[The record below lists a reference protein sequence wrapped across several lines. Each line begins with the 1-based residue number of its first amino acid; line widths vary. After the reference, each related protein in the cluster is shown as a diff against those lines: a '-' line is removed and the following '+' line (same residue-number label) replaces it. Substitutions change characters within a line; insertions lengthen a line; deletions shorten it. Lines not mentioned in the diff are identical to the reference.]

1 MNTTTAAAQAGVTI
15 PTIRTWCRRGV
26 IAAIKTAGRWIV
38 DAASL
43 AHRIAIGAMRTIRQ
57 EVAINTP
64 NHAAL
69 AAEARELATRLT
81 PKRGCHPADRKG
93 GVRDRA
99 SGTLRARGHAE
110 HAAALFDLTDKATN
124 PGHPDHEWAVDLLNF
139 HATRAGYTTFDPAAD
154 GYDLAFAELDN
165 ACTAAANIR
174 SIG

>member
-1 MNTTTAAAQAGVTI
+1 MNTATAATQAGVTI

-43 AHRIAIGAMRTIRQ
+43 AHRIAIGAMRTTRK
-57 EVAINTP
+57 EATVTTDHN
-64 NHAAL
+64 AL
-69 AAEARELATRLT
+69 ATEARELADRLT

-93 GVRDRA
+93 GTRDRA

-110 HAAALFDLTDKATN
+110 HAAALFDLADKAAN
-124 PGHPDHEWAVDLLNF
+124 PAHPDHEWAGDLLNF
-139 HATRAGYTTFDPAAD
+139 HATRAGHITFNPATQ
-154 GYDLAFAELDN
+154 GYGLASAELDK
-165 ACTAAANIR
+165 ARTAAANIR